1 MVGTENLLKSDN
13 LFKWT
18 LNPGNNETKMLYY
31 SLRKMPVS
39 HVLILVN
46 KSFNMTMLFMHNNFW
61 RSVGVVL
68 MWFGTLVFY

>member
-18 LNPGNNETKMLYY
+18 LNPVTYNNVTNMLYY

-39 HVLILVN
+39 HFLILEN
-46 KSFNMTMLFMHNNFW
+46 KSFNMTLLFMPNNIFW
-61 RSVGVVL
+61 RSIGVVL
-68 MWFGTLVFY
+68 TWFGT

>member
-18 LNPGNNETKMLYY
+18 LNPVTYNNVTNMLYY

-39 HVLILVN
+39 HFLILVN
-46 KSFNMTMLFMHNNFW
+46 KSFNMTLLFMHNNNFW
-61 RSVGVVL
+61 RSIGVVITWL
-68 MWFGTLVFY
+68 GS